1 MESVSSI
8 SNRLFAQG
16 RFRHIQVLLKLAEL
30 GNIKRTGEAI
40 GMTQSAVTQT
50 LAYIEKMAGAP
61 LFTRH
66 ARGIS
71 PTQVGTDLLPVV
83 RHLMQGIE
91 DGAELLHAR
100 QSANL
105 GSVRLMASASGIS
118 GLLLPLLPTF
128 HELNP
133 RIQVQLR
140 EGESDDL
147 LLAMSRKD
155 VDLVVCRRPSNAPS
169 GWVFTAV
176 QSDKLAVI
184 AGPRHRLSGQGPV
197 DWADLA
203 QERWVLPPVNSLAR
217 TRLDELAGAHGIE
230 LKAYP
235 LITRSVAM
243 LQMLMVREG
252 LIALLPLS
260 VVRHAVAL
268 GELAEIQLGDAHL
281 ISPIG
286 VMCPVEG
293 MGVAATVLADFFK
306 FHHPPAEDV
315 FAD

>member
-1 MESVSSI
+1 MASVSSI

-30 GNIKRTGEAI
+30 GSVKRAGEEI

-50 LAYIEKMAGAP
+50 LAYIEKMAGVP
-61 LFTRH
+61 LFLRH

-71 PTQVGTDLLPVV
+71 PTKTCVDLLPVV
-83 RHLMQGIE
+83 RNLMQRIE

-100 QSANL
+100 QSAHA

-118 GLLLPLLPTF
+118 GLLLQTLPQF
-128 HELNP
+128 HAMNP
-133 RIQVQLR
+133 EIQVQLS
-140 EGESDDL
+140 EGENDDL
-147 LLAMSRKD
+147 LLAMSRKE
-155 VDLVVCRRPSNAPS
+155 VDLVVCRRPPTTPK
-169 GWVFTAV
+169 GWAFTPL

-184 AGPRHRLSGQGPV
+184 AGHRHRLGGRHSV
-197 DWADLA
+197 EWAEL
-203 QERWVLPPVNSLAR
+203 QEERWIFSPAGSLAR
-217 TRLDELAGAHGIE
+217 RRLDELADAKGIQ

-235 LITRSVAM
+235 LVTRSIPM
-243 LQMLMVREG
+243 LHALMVQEG
-252 LIALLPLS
+252 LIAFLPLN
-260 VVRHAVAL
+260 VVRHDVEMGDL
-268 GELAEIQLGDAHL
+268 IEIHMRDDHL

-286 VMCPVEG
+286 VMVPTED
-293 MGVAATVLADFFK
+293 MGLACTLLADFFK